1 LTKQPKEKR
10 RKRRVLAG
18 SMDPC
23 VHTLGTEKFA
33 EWLEDLGVRY
43 VAVKLGPAV
52 TIDELLNKVQESHP
66 EVVAISYRLGDLHV
80 DEIIA
85 ELIEKADLRG
95 LLPAKSGIRYAFG
108 GTRPAANLVRAMT
121 GQSVAPDRFSPET
134 DRHFDLAKVAKQYA
148 DKPSFQGFFEIVVDD
163 YVTMEELEQFAR
175 RIPGKKQEKA
185 AWSDELRERI
195 RQVRDRENRPI
206 IRAHIGIAAESL
218 EPTVEAVRQLSDAEC
233 LEIVSLA
240 PDQPSQ
246 AFLAKFVRGDE
257 DPAEHPRGQGG
268 APITSK
274 EDLLALKEA
283 TRRGNY
289 PLSRV
294 YSGTDELTELAKI
307 FQETLNMAFPAV
319 PIFYYN
325 QLDGRGPLSIWDGFV
340 EHFKVMKWWASIG
353 KPLEINDPHQWQL
366 RNCTDDMYVADHV
379 LCGIIALKMGIKSYI
394 MQLMFDLPP
403 EIFPLYDLAKM
414 KAAYELI
421 EPLTRHFD
429 YEIIRETRGGLSSFP
444 PNLDRAQGHL
454 SLTTYWQLF
463 MEPDIVHVVSICEA
477 HHEAKTAD
485 IVESCEITKQVFDEF
500 LRGPQPDLWSNPRII
515 ARKEELK
522 NGALYNIFHLALLGG
537 YAGKVTLDN
546 VGEFLVSVEEAAC
559 RPDKAAR
566 QMNHETMLLDLID
579 EANYPTGNCE
589 MISPDTLDLALQT
602 GLFQAPQ
609 VTVIDKRYE
618 MSGRCKTDN
627 SNGMCR
633 IRSFDGEP
641 VDDEFDRVDRV
652 RAKYPW
658 YFYRDV
664 SYGDD
669 ESTITEVEE
678 QINDVEV
685 EAFRRRVR
693 VGDLDD
699 LNVLAV
705 DFGSTFTKVV
715 TFNTKAE
722 TVNLRYVPTILE
734 DIRYSLADGLG
745 LGETVRKRASWDP
758 LEEKLAEFQL
768 KLPCSS
774 AKGGLKMVTVSL
786 TDDESGFAADTAAL
800 TAGAKI
806 VGHYSGKLS
815 PQTGKAIYEVD
826 EPEIILLAGGT
837 DDGGDTETQLHN
849 ARILAESARFV
860 KHTKYGVPVI
870 YAGNRDIAPKIEE
883 IFAGHDVDIHIVD
896 NIMPEVNQF
905 AIETVNETIR
915 ELFQTVVIRGKGFDV
930 AEQYMDA
937 PFIPTPRAAF
947 LGVNL
952 LVRGYGTEA
961 GIGPLVCLDVGG
973 ATTDFY
979 ANVPK
984 NPLYIYPWEIAE
996 KRNKRTIL
1004 KTPNMPLAYRRVE
1017 GKYGMAY
1024 NAENLIEID
1033 RYRNGQMQAD
1043 LNSLFSQ
1050 RFTAVSIDAED
1061 PFTQFLHKNS
1071 GGWEINLAEYITW
1084 IHENPHELPQSREE
1098 NWVRAF
1104 MTKEVMQ
1111 ITTKNNVGHVRET
1124 DVYFLQYGVNF
1135 LSQPTNVLMVGGT
1148 IYGKAREGSPEQM
1161 EDLRLIASGIL
1172 FNQGEYTVLRPNGK
1186 VLLDADYVL
1195 STVGGLYGRVDP
1207 ERAVRMLKKYLM
1219 PLDVEH
1225 VELDTADD

>member
-1 LTKQPKEKR
+1 MSKQINK
-10 RKRRVLAG
+10 KRRVLAG
-18 SMDPC
+18 SMEPC

-33 EWLEDLGVRY
+33 EWLENLGVSY

-66 EVVAISYRLGDLHV
+66 EIVAISYRLGDLHV
-80 DEIIA
+80 DEIIS
-85 ELIEKADLRG
+85 ELIEKALKHG
-95 LLPAKSGIRYAFG
+95 LDAKETGIRYAFG

-121 GQSVAPDRFSPET
+121 GQEMMPDRFSPTE
-134 DRHFDLAKVAKQYA
+134 DRHFDLEAIAKQCA
-148 DKPSFQGFFEIVVDD
+148 KKEGFKDFFEIIVDD
-163 YVTMEELEQFAR
+163 YVTMEELEQFAKR
-175 RIPGKKQEKA
+175 TPAVKHEKLS
-185 AWSDELRERI
+185 WSDELLERI
-195 RQVRDRENRPI
+195 KQVRERENRPI
-206 IRAHIGIAAESL
+206 LRAHIGIASESL
-218 EPTVEAVRQLSDAEC
+218 DPTIKGVEELSEAEC

-240 PDQPSQ
+240 PDQSSQ

-257 DPAEHPRGQGG
+257 NPNEYPCGQGG

-274 EDLLALKEA
+274 ENLLALKGA
-283 TRRGNY
+283 TKRGNF
-289 PLSRV
+289 PLSRI
-294 YSGTDELTELAKI
+294 YSGTDELGEVAKI
-307 FQETLNMAFPAV
+307 FEETINMAFPAV

-340 EHFKVMKWWASIG
+340 EHFNVMRWWASIG

-379 LCGIIALKMGIKSYI
+379 LCGVVALKMGIKNYV

-414 KAAYELI
+414 RAAYELI

-429 YEIIRETRGGLSSFP
+429 YNIIRETRGGLSSFP
-444 PNLDRAQGHL
+444 PNLDKAQGHL
-454 SLTTYWQLF
+454 ALTTYWQMF
-463 MEPDIVHVVSICEA
+463 MEPEIVHVVSISEA

-485 IVESCEITKQVFDEF
+485 IVESCEIVKQVFEEF
-500 LRGPQPDLWSNPRII
+500 LRGPQPNIWNDPKVIP
-515 ARKEELK
+515 RKEELK
-522 NGALYNIFHLALLGG
+522 KGAMYNIFHLALLGG
-537 YAGKVTLDN
+537 YQGKVTLDN
-546 VGEFLVSVEEAAC
+546 FFEYAVSPEEAYKRTDPNASM
-559 RPDKAAR
+559 
-566 QMNHETMLLDLID
+566 MNYETMLLDIID
-579 EANYPTGNCE
+579 EANYPTGGCE

-627 SNGMCR
+627 TQGMCK
-633 IRSFDGEP
+633 IKSFDGEP
-641 VDDEFDRVDRV
+641 VKDELERVDRI
-652 RAKYPW
+652 RDKYPW
-658 YFYRDV
+658 YFYPDI
-664 SYGDD
+664 SLGDE

-678 QINDVEV
+678 NVNDAQVQ
-685 EAFRRRVR
+685 AFRRK
-693 VGDLDD
+693 VGVKNLDD

-705 DFGSTFTKVV
+705 DFGSTFTKVL
-715 TFNTKAE
+715 TFSTKDE
-722 TVNLRYVPTILE
+722 EVKLRYVPTILE
-734 DIRYSLADGLG
+734 DIRHSLANGLG
-745 LGETVRKRASWDP
+745 LEKEVKKSGNFKP
-758 LEEKLAEFQL
+758 LEEKLAEFDV

-786 TDDESGFAADTAAL
+786 TDAESGFAADTAAL

-806 VGHYSGKLS
+806 VGRYYGKL
-815 PQTGKAIYEVD
+815 TEELGRKIYEGD
-826 EPEIILLAGGT
+826 EPEIILIAGGT
-837 DDGGDTETQLHN
+837 DEGGEAKTQLHN
-849 ARILAESARFV
+849 ARILADTAKYV
-860 KHTKYGVPVI
+860 THTNYGVPVI
-870 YAGNRDIAPKIEE
+870 YAGNQDITDEIEA
-883 IFAGHDVDIHIVD
+883 IFKEKGIDIRVVD

-952 LVRGYGTEA
+952 LVRGYGKEK

-979 ANVPK
+979 ANVPD
-984 NPLYIYPWEIAE
+984 NPLYIYPWDVAE

-1024 NAENLIEID
+1024 NAENLVEID
-1033 RYRNGQMQAD
+1033 RYQSGEMQRE
-1043 LNSLFSQ
+1043 LNELFSK
-1050 RFTAVSIDAED
+1050 RFSKFSLSSDDSFGAFLKKDGKGYEID
-1061 PFTQFLHKNS
+1061 LGNY
-1071 GGWEINLAEYITW
+1071 INW
-1084 IHENPHELPQSREE
+1084 IHNNPHELPKSREE

-1104 MTKEVMQ
+1104 MTNEVMR

-1135 LSQPTNVLMVGGT
+1135 FSQPTNVLMVGGT
-1148 IYGKAREGSPEQM
+1148 IYGKAREGTQEQM
-1161 EDLRLIASGIL
+1161 EDLKLIAKGTL
-1172 FNQGEYTVLRPNGK
+1172 FNKDEYTVLRPNGQ

-1207 ERAVRMLKKYLM
+1207 ERAVRMLKKYLL
-1219 PLDVEH
+1219 PLEVER
-1225 VELDTADD
+1225 VKADS